1 MFLLI
6 SRDAP
11 AGRLYRKRK
20 LNMKKIVLKILV
32 FYKKHISK
40 GYHCRFVPTCSEY
53 TYEAVEKYGILK
65 GFWLGFKRVLKCNP
79 FSKGGIDL
87 LK

>member
-1 MFLLI
+1 MF
-6 SRDAP
+6 
-11 AGRLYRKRK
+11 
-20 LNMKKIVLKILV
+20 KKIVLKILV

-40 GYHCRFVPTCSEY
+40 GYHCRFVPSCSEY

-65 GFWLGFKRVLKCNP
+65 GFWLGFKRVLRCNP